1 MTNLTIA
8 IHGGAGP
15 DSVLIKENIKGY
27 EAALKRSVEKG
38 YLVLL
43 KGGSS
48 IEAVEMAVREL
59 EDDPLFNAGKGSA
72 LNNKG
77 EVEMDASIM
86 NGANLESGAVAIVKK
101 VKNPVSLA
109 RYIMEKT
116 DHVFMAGPGAI
127 DLAQKVGLRLEPEAF
142 FITPNQ
148 YEIYKEQYERSLDEA
163 VTQNRH
169 GTVGAV
175 AIDKKGNLASA
186 TSTGGVENSIPGR
199 VSDSCII
206 GAGCYANN
214 NSCAISATGDGEI
227 IVRGVIGH
235 TISSL
240 MEFRSY
246 TVQQACNLVIH
257 QRNKQVRGD
266 IGVIAVDRNG
276 NIGIAFNCERMHRAW
291 IGENIPFVAKIYK

>member
-1 MTNLTIA
+1 MANLTIA
-8 IHGGAGP
+8 VHGGAGP

-27 EAALKRSVEKG
+27 HAALKRSVEKG

-48 IEAVEMAVREL
+48 IEAVETAVREL

-86 NGANLESGAVAIVKK
+86 NGANLQSGAVAIVKK

-116 DHVFMAGPGAI
+116 DHVLMAGSGAQ
-127 DLAQKVGLRLEPEAF
+127 DLAQKAGLRLEPEPF
-142 FITPNQ
+142 FITPYQ
-148 YEIYKEQYERSLDEA
+148 YEVYKEQFRRSLDEA
-163 VTQNRH
+163 VSQNRH

-175 AIDKKGNLASA
+175 AIDKKGNLAAA
-186 TSTGGVENSIPGR
+186 TSTGGIENRIPGR

-227 IVRGVIGH
+227 IVPGVIGH

-276 NIGIAFNCERMHRAW
+276 DIGIAFNCERMHRAW
-291 IGENIPFVAKIYK
+291 IGENVPFASYIYK